1 MACPDP
7 GQQGNARVPI
17 PKIHQSF
24 GKNTHQIPDTGDT
37 TTMEIEIIAV
47 GGYDE
52 VGRNMTAVRVG
63 KEIVIFDMG
72 LRLDQLMIHEDA
84 EVDEMHSLDL
94 IKIKA
99 IPDDTVLQNVEGTVK
114 AIVCSHGHLDHIGA
128 IPKLAHRYKAPII
141 ATPYATELIRQQIS
155 GEKKFG
161 VGNKLFAL
169 SAGQKYT
176 ISPNIIL
183 EFVHTQHSIIDTV
196 TPVLH
201 TPHGAIVYACD
212 FKFDR
217 TPVIGKPPDF
227 ARFRQIG
234 KEGVLAL
241 IVESTYIHRPGRCPS
256 ERIARDLVRD
266 VITSFEDDKNA
277 MIVSTFS
284 SHISRVKTI
293 AECAHE
299 IGRKPVFLGRSMQKY
314 SVTAEQMKFVSFPP
328 TTSVF
333 GDRRTVDRV
342 MRRMM
347 KEGKEKFLPIVTGHQ
362 GEPGSILTRL
372 AHGDTPYQLSK
383 GDKVLFS
390 ANVIPNP
397 MNFGQRYVVEQLL
410 RKTGARIFE
419 DLHVS
424 GHAYREDHYE
434 FLQLLQPQHIIPAH
448 ADLQMTAGYAEF
460 AGDLGYVVNKTVHPM
475 KNGQRLRIT

>member
-1 MACPDP
+1 
-7 GQQGNARVPI
+7 
-17 PKIHQSF
+17 
-24 GKNTHQIPDTGDT
+24 
-37 TTMEIEIIAV
+37 MEIEIIAV

-52 VGRNMTAVRVG
+52 VGRNMTAVRCG

-99 IPDDTVLQNVEGTVK
+99 IPDDTVLQKVEGTVK

-161 VGNKLFAL
+161 VNNRLFAL
-169 SAGQKYT
+169 SAGQRYT
-176 ISPNIIL
+176 LSPNLVL

-201 TPHGAIVYACD
+201 TPHGAVVYACD

-227 ARFRQIG
+227 ARFRQLG

-241 IVESTYIHRPGRCPS
+241 IVESTYIHRSGRCPS
-256 ERIARDLVRD
+256 ERVARDLVRD
-266 VITSFEDDKNA
+266 VITSYEDDKSA
-277 MIVSTFS
+277 LLVSTFS
-284 SHISRVKTI
+284 SHIARVKTI

-314 SVTAEQMKFVSFPP
+314 AVTAEQMKYVSFPE
-328 TTSVF
+328 TASVF

-347 KEGKEKFLPIVTGHQ
+347 KEGKDKFVPIVTGHQ
-362 GEPGSILTRL
+362 GEPGSILTRIAL
-372 AHGDTPYQLSK
+372 GDTPYQLNR

-397 MNFGQRYVVEQLL
+397 MNVGQRYVISQHL
-410 RKTGARIFE
+410 KKAGARIFE

-434 FLQLLQPQHIIPAH
+434 FLQMLQPQHIIPAH
-448 ADLQMTAGYAEF
+448 ADLTMTAGYATF
-460 AGDLGYVVNKTVHPM
+460 AGDLGYTANKDVHPM
-475 KNGQRLRIT
+475 RNGERLRVN

>member
-1 MACPDP
+1 MD
-7 GQQGNARVPI
+7 
-17 PKIHQSF
+17 
-24 GKNTHQIPDTGDT
+24 
-37 TTMEIEIIAV
+37 IEIIAV
-47 GGYDE
+47 GGYEE
-52 VGRNMTAVRVG
+52 VGRNMTAVRCG

-84 EVDEMHSLDL
+84 EVDQMHSLDL
-94 IKIKA
+94 IRIKA
-99 IPDDTVLQNVEGTVK
+99 IPDDTVMQTVEGSVK

-155 GEKKFG
+155 GERKFD

-169 SAGQKYT
+169 AAGQKYT
-176 ISPNIIL
+176 ISRNLVL
-183 EFVHTQHSIIDTV
+183 EFVRTQHSIIDTV

-201 TPHGAIVYACD
+201 TPRGAIVYACD

-217 TPVIGKPPDF
+217 TPVIGQPPDF

-241 IVESTYIHRPGRCPS
+241 IVESPYIHQPGRCPS

-299 IGRKPVFLGRSMQKY
+299 IGKKPVFLGRSMEKY
-314 SVTAEQMKFVSFPP
+314 GVTAEQMKYVSFPKS
-328 TTSVF
+328 TSVF
-333 GDRRTVDRV
+333 GNRRTVDRF

-362 GEPGSILTRL
+362 GEPGSILTRIAL
-372 AHGDTPYQLSK
+372 GDTPFSLSK

-390 ANVIPNP
+390 ANIIPNQ
-397 MNFGQRYVVEQLL
+397 MNVAQRYRIEQCI
-410 RKTGARIFE
+410 KNAGGRIF
-419 DLHVS
+419 DNLHVS
-424 GHAYREDHYE
+424 GHAYREDHFE
-434 FLQLLQPQHIIPAH
+434 FLHMLNPQHIVPAH
-448 ADLQMTAGYAEF
+448 GGLNMTSNYVEF
-460 AGDLGYVVNKTVHPM
+460 GGELGYTLNNDIHLM
-475 KNGQRLRIT
+475 KNGKQLLIQ

>member
-1 MACPDP
+1 
-7 GQQGNARVPI
+7 
-17 PKIHQSF
+17 
-24 GKNTHQIPDTGDT
+24 
-37 TTMEIEIIAV
+37 MEIEIIAV

-52 VGRNMTAVRVG
+52 VGRNMTAVRCG

-99 IPDDTVLQNVEGTVK
+99 IPDDTVLQKVEGTVK

-161 VGNKLFAL
+161 VNNRLFAL
-169 SAGQKYT
+169 SAGQRYT
-176 ISPNIIL
+176 LSPNLVL

-217 TPVIGKPPDF
+217 SPVIGKPPDF
-227 ARFRQIG
+227 ARFRQLG

-266 VITSFEDDKNA
+266 VITSFEDDKSA
-277 MIVSTFS
+277 ILVSTFS

-314 SVTAEQMKFVSFPP
+314 SVTAEQMKFVSFPESA
-328 TTSVF
+328 SVF

-347 KEGKEKFLPIVTGHQ
+347 KEGKDKFLPIVTGHQ
-362 GEPGSILTRL
+362 GEPGSILTRIAL
-372 AHGDTPYQLSK
+372 GDTPYQLSK

-397 MNFGQRYVVEQLL
+397 MNVGARYVVTQHL
-410 RKTGARIFE
+410 KKAGARVFE

-434 FLQLLQPQHIIPAH
+434 FLQMLQPEHIIPAH
-448 ADLQMTAGYAEF
+448 ADLTMTAGYADF
-460 AGDLGYVVNKTVHPM
+460 AGDLGYTANKDVHPM
-475 KNGQRLRIT
+475 QNGGRLRIN

>member
-1 MACPDP
+1 MD
-7 GQQGNARVPI
+7 
-17 PKIHQSF
+17 
-24 GKNTHQIPDTGDT
+24 
-37 TTMEIEIIAV
+37 IEIIAV
-47 GGYDE
+47 GGYEE
-52 VGRNMTAVRVG
+52 VGRNMTAVRCG

-84 EVDEMHSLDL
+84 EVDQMHSLDL
-94 IKIKA
+94 IRIKA
-99 IPDDTVLQNVEGTVK
+99 IPDDTVMQTVEGSVK

-155 GEKKFG
+155 GERKFD

-169 SAGQKYT
+169 AAGQKYT
-176 ISPNIIL
+176 ISRNLVL
-183 EFVHTQHSIIDTV
+183 EFVRTQHSIIDTV

-201 TPHGAIVYACD
+201 TPRGAIVYACD

-217 TPVIGKPPDF
+217 TPVIGQPPDF

-234 KEGVLAL
+234 KEGVLVL
-241 IVESTYIHRPGRCPS
+241 IVESPYIHQPGRCPS

-299 IGRKPVFLGRSMQKY
+299 IGKKPVFLGRSMEKY
-314 SVTAEQMKFVSFPP
+314 GVTAEQMKYVSFPRS
-328 TTSVF
+328 TSVF
-333 GDRRTVDRV
+333 GNRRTVDRF
-342 MRRMM
+342 MRQMM

-362 GEPGSILTRL
+362 GEPGSILTRIAL
-372 AHGDTPYQLSK
+372 GDTPYSLSK
-383 GDKVLFS
+383 GDKVIFS
-390 ANVIPNP
+390 ANIIPNQ
-397 MNFGQRYVVEQLL
+397 MNFAQRYRIEQCI
-410 RKTGARIFE
+410 KNAGGRIF
-419 DLHVS
+419 DNLHVS
-424 GHAYREDHYE
+424 GHAYREDHFE
-434 FLQLLQPQHIIPAH
+434 FLHMLNPQHIVPAH
-448 ADLQMTAGYAEF
+448 GGLNMTSNYVEF
-460 AGDLGYVVNKTVHPM
+460 GGELGYTLNNDIHLM
-475 KNGQRLRIT
+475 KNGKQLLIQ

>member
-1 MACPDP
+1 
-7 GQQGNARVPI
+7 
-17 PKIHQSF
+17 
-24 GKNTHQIPDTGDT
+24 
-37 TTMEIEIIAV
+37 MEIEIIAV

-52 VGRNMTAVRVG
+52 VGRNMTAVRCG

-99 IPDDTVLQNVEGTVK
+99 IPDDTVLQKVEGTVK

-161 VGNKLFAL
+161 VSNRLFAL
-169 SAGQKYT
+169 SAGQRYT
-176 ISPNIIL
+176 LSPNLVL

-227 ARFRQIG
+227 ARFRQLG

-266 VITSFEDDKNA
+266 VITSFEDDKSA
-277 MIVSTFS
+277 IVVSTFS

-314 SVTAEQMKFVSFPP
+314 SVTAEQMKFVSFPE
-328 TTSVF
+328 TASVF

-347 KEGKEKFLPIVTGHQ
+347 KEGKDKFLPIVTGHQ
-362 GEPGSILTRL
+362 GEPGSILTRIAL
-372 AHGDTPYQLSK
+372 GDTPYQLSK
-383 GDKVLFS
+383 GDKILYS

-397 MNFGQRYVVEQLL
+397 MNVGARYVVTQHL
-410 RKTGARIFE
+410 KKAGARVFE

-434 FLQLLQPQHIIPAH
+434 FLQMLQPQHIIPAH
-448 ADLQMTAGYAEF
+448 ADLTMTAGYADF
-460 AGDLGYVVNKTVHPM
+460 AGDLGYTANKDVHPM
-475 KNGQRLRIT
+475 QNGGRLLIQ

>member
-1 MACPDP
+1 
-7 GQQGNARVPI
+7 
-17 PKIHQSF
+17 
-24 GKNTHQIPDTGDT
+24 
-37 TTMEIEIIAV
+37 MEIEIIAV

-52 VGRNMTAVRVG
+52 VGRNMTAVRCG

-99 IPDDTVLQNVEGTVK
+99 IPDDTVLQSVEGTVK

-161 VGNKLFAL
+161 VGNRLFAL

-176 ISPNIIL
+176 LSPNLVL

-227 ARFRQIG
+227 ARFRQLG

-266 VITSFEDDKNA
+266 VITSFEDDKSA
-277 MIVSTFS
+277 IVVSTFS

-299 IGRKPVFLGRSMQKY
+299 IGRKPIFLGRSMEKY
-314 SVTAEQMKFVSFPP
+314 AVTAEQMKFVSFPP
-328 TTSVF
+328 TASVY
-333 GDRRTVDRV
+333 GNRRTVDRM

-372 AHGDTPYQLSK
+372 ALGDTPYQLNK

-397 MNFGQRYVVEQLL
+397 MNFGQRYVVEQHL
-410 RKTGARIFE
+410 RKAGARIFE

-448 ADLQMTAGYAEF
+448 ADLKMTASYAEF
-460 AGDLGYVVNKTVHPM
+460 AGDLGYVANSTVHPM
-475 KNGQRLRIT
+475 RNGERLRLN

>member
-1 MACPDP
+1 
-7 GQQGNARVPI
+7 
-17 PKIHQSF
+17 
-24 GKNTHQIPDTGDT
+24 
-37 TTMEIEIIAV
+37 MEIEIIAV

-52 VGRNMTAVRVG
+52 VGRNMTAVRCG

-99 IPDDTVLQNVEGTVK
+99 IPDDTVLQKVEGTVK

-161 VGNKLFAL
+161 VNNRLFAL
-169 SAGQKYT
+169 SAGQRYT
-176 ISPNIIL
+176 LSPNLVL

-227 ARFRQIG
+227 ARFRQLG

-266 VITSFEDDKNA
+266 VITSYEDDKSA
-277 MIVSTFS
+277 IVVSTFS
-284 SHISRVKTI
+284 SHIARVKTI

-314 SVTAEQMKFVSFPP
+314 SVTAEQMKFVSFPE
-328 TTSVF
+328 TASVF

-347 KEGKEKFLPIVTGHQ
+347 KEGKDKFIPIVTGHQ
-362 GEPGSILTRL
+362 GEPGSILTRMAL
-372 AHGDTPYQLSK
+372 GDTPYQLNK
-383 GDKVLFS
+383 GDKIIFS

-397 MNFGQRYVVEQLL
+397 MNVGQRYVISQHL
-410 RKTGARIFE
+410 KKAGARVFE

-434 FLQLLQPQHIIPAH
+434 FLQMLQPQHIIPAH
-448 ADLQMTAGYAEF
+448 ADLTMTAGYATF
-460 AGDLGYVVNKTVHPM
+460 AGDLGYTANKDVHPIR
-475 KNGQRLRIT
+475 NGERLRIL

>member
-1 MACPDP
+1 
-7 GQQGNARVPI
+7 
-17 PKIHQSF
+17 
-24 GKNTHQIPDTGDT
+24 
-37 TTMEIEIIAV
+37 
-47 GGYDE
+47 
-52 VGRNMTAVRVG
+52 
-63 KEIVIFDMG
+63 
-72 LRLDQLMIHEDA
+72 
-84 EVDEMHSLDL
+84 MHS
-94 IKIKA
+94 
-99 IPDDTVLQNVEGTVK
+99 
-114 AIVCSHGHLDHIGA
+114 
-128 IPKLAHRYKAPII
+128 
-141 ATPYATELIRQQIS
+141 
-155 GEKKFG
+155 
-161 VGNKLFAL
+161 
-169 SAGQKYT
+169 SAGQRYT
-176 ISPNIIL
+176 LSPNLVL
-183 EFVHTQHSIIDTV
+183 EFVRTQHSIIDTV

-217 TPVIGKPPDF
+217 TPVIGLPPDF

-277 MIVSTFS
+277 IIVSTFS

-299 IGRKPVFLGRSMQKY
+299 IGRKPVFLGRSMEKY
-314 SVTAEQMKFVSFPP
+314 SVTAEQMKFVSFPE
-328 TTSVF
+328 TSSVF
-333 GDRRTVDRV
+333 GNRRTVDRV

-347 KEGKEKFLPIVTGHQ
+347 KEGKDKFLPIVTGHQ

-372 AHGDTPYQLSK
+372 ALGDTPYQLAR
-383 GDKVLFS
+383 GDKMLFS

-397 MNFGQRYVVEQLL
+397 MNFGNRYVIEHHL
-410 RKTGARIFE
+410 KMTGARIFT

-434 FLQLLQPQHIIPAH
+434 FIQMLQPQHIIPAH
-448 ADLQMTAGYAEF
+448 ADLKMTAGYAEF
-460 AGDLGYVVNKTVHPM
+460 AGDLGYTANSTST
-475 KNGQRLRIT
+475 R

>member
-1 MACPDP
+1 
-7 GQQGNARVPI
+7 
-17 PKIHQSF
+17 
-24 GKNTHQIPDTGDT
+24 
-37 TTMEIEIIAV
+37 MEVEIIAV

-52 VGRNMTAVRVG
+52 VGRNMTAVRCG

-72 LRLDQLMIHEDA
+72 LRLDQLMIHEGT
-84 EVDEMHSLDL
+84 EVEEMHSLDL
-94 IKIKA
+94 IKIMA
-99 IPDDTVLQNVEGTVK
+99 IPDDTVMQTIEGTVK

-128 IPKLAHRYKAPII
+128 IPKLAHRYNCPII

-155 GEKKFG
+155 GEKKF
-161 VGNKLFAL
+161 VVNNKLYAL
-169 SAGQKYT
+169 NSGQKYT
-176 ISPNIIL
+176 ISQNLVL

-217 TPVIGKPPDF
+217 TPVIGRPPDF

-241 IVESTYIHRPGRCPS
+241 IVESTYIHRSGRSPS

-277 MIVSTFS
+277 IVVSTFA

-299 IGRKPVFLGRSMQKY
+299 IGRKPVFLGRSMERY
-314 SVTAEQMKFVSFPP
+314 AVTAEQMKYVSFPE
-328 TTSVF
+328 TASVF
-333 GDRRTVDRV
+333 GNRRTADRM

-362 GEPGSILTRL
+362 GEPGSILTRIAL
-372 AHGDTPYQLSK
+372 GDTPYLLGN
-383 GDKVLFS
+383 GDTVIFS

-397 MNFGQRYVVEQLL
+397 MNVGQRYRIEQTLL
-410 RKTGARIFE
+410 KVGARVFE

-434 FLQLLQPQHIIPAH
+434 FLQMLKPQHIIPAH
-448 ADLQMTAGYAEF
+448 GDLKMAAAYAIF
-460 AGDLGYVVNKTVHPM
+460 AGDLGYTLNKDVHPM
-475 KNGQRLRIT
+475 RNGQRLRIN